1 MFVEFMLKNFAN
13 HKNTIIKLFGPVVLL
28 IGANSSGKT
37 NLLKGIHFMSKIVSR
52 ARPLQKQSDSNEEEM
67 RTRIKPKEF
76 RTFYYRW
83 AKGEPMELSCK
94 WKDARD
100 NKILYSFKIF
110 EKNNQILGKEA
121 LIVKINN
128 AEEKIFETK
137 ESESLNLRLKIQ
149 NENLE
154 KNYMQVINA
163 FFADLASIYFFHFQ
177 PSALKGLIK
186 QETLLKKDNVLL
198 LPGAL
203 GPAGENFPEIVEYV
217 RDNEKKVYD
226 KMVSFLRIIDEKFES
241 ARVEKGKLRW
251 FYKPEKHIP
260 RLYNFTTDQV
270 SDGFIKAAVIAL
282 LISLDRSPSMILLEE
297 IENGINPLNIRQ
309 LLKWLYQAVG
319 TSNSIARGYIT
330 QFILTTHSPIV
341 LREFADNLKCVYS
354 LRRMDKEFLSIVKN
368 LEEVIRT
375 FVEVGTIEGELTEE
389 SVKISKEQLESL
401 WLEGLI
407 G

>member
-270 SDGFIKAAVIAL
+270 SDGFIKAAAIAL

>member
-1 MFVEFMLKNFAN
+1 MFVEFMLKNFGN

-137 ESESLNLRLKIQ
+137 ESEYLNLRLKIQ

-241 ARVEKGKLRW
+241 VRVEKGKLRW

-270 SDGFIKAAVIAL
+270 SDGFIKAAAIAL

>member
-1 MFVEFMLKNFAN
+1 MFEEFTLKNFGN
-13 HKNTIIKLFGPVVLL
+13 HKNTTIKIYGPIVLL

-37 NLLKGIHFMSKIVSR
+37 NFLKGIHFMSKMVSR
-52 ARPLQKQSDSNEEEM
+52 ARPSKGQENKEDRINK
-67 RTRIKPKEF
+67 TRIKPYEF

-83 AKGEPMELSCK
+83 AKGEPMELSSK
-94 WKDARD
+94 WKDVKD
-100 NKILYSFKIF
+100 NKVTYSLTIY
-110 EKNNQILGKEA
+110 EKEHRILGKEK

-128 AEEKIFETK
+128 KDEKCFETG
-137 ESESLNLRLKIQ
+137 ESEYLNLRLQIQ
-149 NENLE
+149 NENIE
-154 KNYMQVINA
+154 NNYKRLINA
-163 FFADLASIYFFHFQ
+163 FFVDLASIYFFHFQ

-186 QETLLKKDNVLL
+186 QESLLNKENGLL

-203 GPAGENFPEIVEYV
+203 GHSGENFPEIVEYV
-217 RDNEKKVYD
+217 RDHEKKVYD

-241 ARVEKGKLRW
+241 VRVEGGQLRW
-251 FYKPEKHIP
+251 FYKPQKQIP
-260 RLYNFTTDQV
+260 RLYNFTTEQV
-270 SDGFIKAAVIAL
+270 SDGFIKASAIAL
-282 LISLDRSPSMILLEE
+282 LISLDKSPSMILLEE
-297 IENGINPLNIRQ
+297 VENGINPLNIRH
-309 LLKWLYQAVG
+309 LLKWLYQAAG

-341 LREFADNLKCVYS
+341 LREFVDNLKCVYS

-375 FVEVGTIEGELTEE
+375 FVEVGTIEGELTEKG
-389 SVKISKEQLESL
+389 VKIYKEQLESL

>member
-1 MFVEFMLKNFAN
+1 MFEEFALKNFGN
-13 HKNTIIKLFGPVVLL
+13 HKNTTIKIHGPVVLL

-52 ARPLQKQSDSNEEEM
+52 ARPSKGQGNEGEIIN
-67 RTRIKPKEF
+67 RTRIKPNEF

-100 NKILYSFKIF
+100 NKVSYCLTIY
-110 EKNNQILGKEA
+110 EKDHQILGKEK

-128 AEEKIFETK
+128 NEEKCFETE
-137 ESESLNLRLKIQ
+137 ESEYLNLRLQVQ
-149 NENLE
+149 NENIE
-154 KNYMQVINA
+154 KNYKQVINA

-186 QETLLKKDNVLL
+186 QESLLKRENGLL

-241 ARVEKGKLRW
+241 VRVEKGKLRW

-260 RLYNFTTDQV
+260 RLYNFTTEQV
-270 SDGFIKAAVIAL
+270 SDGFIKAAAIAL

-297 IENGINPLNIRQ
+297 IENGINPLNIRH
-309 LLKWLYQAVG
+309 LLKWLYQAAG
-319 TSNSIARGYIT
+319 TSDSIVRGYIT

-341 LREFADNLKCVYS
+341 LREFVDNLKCVYS

-375 FVEVGTIEGELTEE
+375 FVEVGTIEGELTDKG
-389 SVKISKEQLESL
+389 VKISKEQLESL